1 MRRNALP
8 YALRSMNRSK
18 SNNMKDDNTNKYPE
32 IHKWE
37 FWKETKH
44 GIEKYENMVALRITP
59 SNKLA
64 VRFVDAYQH
73 PKIFY
78 VPFEYWCGSD
88 APLWKITPNKNYGFY
103 IRPKLIPLNER
114 EQLALIQYVSNCN

>member
-1 MRRNALP
+1 MTE
-8 YALRSMNRSK
+8 
-18 SNNMKDDNTNKYPE
+18 DIQNKYPE
-32 IHKWE
+32 IHNWE
-37 FWKETKH
+37 FWKVSKA
-44 GIEKYENMVALRITP
+44 GYEKYHNMVALRITP

-64 VRFVDAYQH
+64 VRFVQAFGY

-78 VPFEYWCGSD
+78 VPFEYWCDSE

-103 IRPKLIPLNER
+103 IRPKLIPLSER